1 MSGGTFDWT
10 ILLGI
15 ALLSCAFLAA
25 YLPSFFLYG
34 LAMYGLGFLAGLYF
48 INQDEEQDDDNS

>member
-1 MSGGTFDWT
+1 MNKWT
-10 ILLGI
+10 IIFGV
-15 ALLSCAFLAA
+15 ALLALALFAA